1 MIHFV
6 TTRDHAATLRHLV
19 RRLGRDRCRLWQY
32 ETLFTYRRLPMG
44 TWIFTD
50 HERLSAYEIFLA
62 SRVAHHL
69 EQGGARVLNHPVR
82 VARRFDV
89 LRLLKEAGINAFA
102 AWRAEA
108 RPLPERFPVFIRNE
122 YDHRPGQPEL
132 LADQAALDDAL
143 ATLQQD
149 GNPLVGKLV
158 IEYAGEEVRPGVW
171 QRLQTYC
178 VAGTIIAHT
187 NVVDFDWVVKDTK
200 SKKRLYEHPDF
211 DRFIA
216 HEQAFI
222 TGNLYADVLQRAFR
236 LAGIDYGRADFALV
250 DGRPQIYEINT
261 NPNHADHAKLYR
273 AIHPRRVAIQK
284 FSEDAVQAALL
295 ATDIGGQGRIRI
307 RDHLLRRQQARR
319 SWFPSPL
326 WRP

>member
-6 TTRDHAATLRHLV
+6 TTRDHAYTMKHLA
-19 RRLGRDRCRLWQY
+19 RRLGRDRCLLWQY
-32 ETLFTYRRLPMG
+32 ETLFTHPKLPTG
-44 TWIFTD
+44 TWVFTD

-69 EQGGARVLNHPVR
+69 EQGGARVLNHPAR

-89 LRLLKEAGINAFA
+89 LRLLREVGINSFS

-108 RPLPERFPVFIRNE
+108 RPRPERFPVFIRNE
-122 YDHRPGQPEL
+122 YDHRAGQPML
-132 LADQAALDDAL
+132 LPDQATLDDAL
-143 ATLQQD
+143 AALQRD
-149 GNPLVGKLV
+149 GNPLFGKLV
-158 IEYAGEEVRPGVW
+158 VEYAGEEVSPGIW

-200 SKKRLYEHPDF
+200 DTKRLYEHPEF

-216 HEQAFI
+216 QEQAFI
-222 TGNLYADVLQRAFR
+222 SGNLHADVLRRAFQ
-236 LAGIDYGRADFALV
+236 LAGIEYGRADFALV

-261 NPNHADHAKLYR
+261 NPNHADHKKLFR

-295 ATDIGGQGRIRI
+295 ANDIGGQGRIRI
-307 RDHLLRRQQARR
+307 RDHLLRHQQGRR
-319 SWFPSPL
+319 SWLPAPI

>member
-6 TTRDHAATLRHLV
+6 TTRDHAGTFKYLA
-19 RRLGRDRCRLWQY
+19 RRLGSDRCRRWQY
-32 ETLFTYRRLPMG
+32 ETLFTYRKLPMG

-69 EQGGARVLNHPVR
+69 EQGGARVLNHPAR

-89 LRLLKEAGINAFA
+89 LRLLKEAGINGFG

-108 RPLPERFPVFIRNE
+108 APRPDRFPVFIRNE
-122 YDHRPGQPEL
+122 YDHRTGQPEL
-132 LADQAALDDAL
+132 LADQAALDAAL
-143 ATLQQD
+143 ADLTRT
-149 GNPLVGKLV
+149 GNPLSGKLV
-158 IEYAGEEVRPGVW
+158 IEYAGEEVSPGIW

-200 SKKRLYEHPDF
+200 DAARLEAHPDF

-222 TGNLYADVLQRAFR
+222 AGNLHADVLRRAFA
-236 LAGIDYGRADFALV
+236 LTGIDYGRADFALV

-261 NPNHADHAKLYR
+261 NPNHADHEKLFR

-284 FSEDAVQAALL
+284 FSEDAVQATLL
-295 ATDIGGQGRIRI
+295 ATDIGGEGRIRI
-307 RDHLLRRQQARR
+307 RDHQLRRQQGRR
-319 SWFPSPL
+319 SWLPGPI